1 MKTVFAIFGV
11 SLVASGGI
19 IWRLVTRV
27 NRLRA
32 EVDRLRDEVAR
43 LSEVCDKDTLSI
55 VDKATEVT
63 LKLLHGQRESVRQR
77 VLMTV
82 ITHLT
87 MHKHDLDQ
95 RRRQDASLPGCDQ

>member
-32 EVDRLRDEVAR
+32 EVAR
-43 LSEVCDKDTLSI
+43 LNEVGDKDTLSM

-63 LKLLHGQRESVRQR
+63 LKLLHGQRESVRHR

>member
-32 EVDRLRDEVAR
+32 EVAR
-43 LSEVCDKDTLSI
+43 LNEVGDKDTLSM

-63 LKLLHGQRESVRQR
+63 LKLLHGQRESVRHR

-95 RRRQDASLPGCDQ
+95 RRRQNASLPGCDQ

>member
-32 EVDRLRDEVAR
+32 EVAR
-43 LSEVCDKDTLSI
+43 LSEVGDKDTLSM

-63 LKLLHGQRESVRQR
+63 LKLLHGQRESVRHR

>member
-32 EVDRLRDEVAR
+32 EVAR
-43 LSEVCDKDTLSI
+43 LNEVGDKDTLSM

-63 LKLLHGQRESVRQR
+63 LKLLHGQRESMR
-77 VLMTV
+77 
-82 ITHLT
+82 
-87 MHKHDLDQ
+87 
-95 RRRQDASLPGCDQ
+95 

>member
-32 EVDRLRDEVAR
+32 EVAR
-43 LSEVCDKDTLSI
+43 LNEVGDKDTLSM

-63 LKLLHGQRESVRQR
+63 LKLLHGQRESMRQR

>member
-32 EVDRLRDEVAR
+32 EVAR
-43 LSEVCDKDTLSI
+43 LNEVGDKDTLSM

>member
-1 MKTVFAIFGV
+1 M
-11 SLVASGGI
+11 ASGGI

-32 EVDRLRDEVAR
+32 EVAR
-43 LSEVCDKDTLSI
+43 LNEASDKDTLSM

-63 LKLLHGQRESVRQR
+63 LKLLHGQRESMRQR

-95 RRRQDASLPGCDQ
+95 RRRQDASLLGCDQ

>member
-1 MKTVFAIFGV
+1 M

-32 EVDRLRDEVAR
+32 EVAR
-43 LSEVCDKDTLSI
+43 LSEVGDKDTLSM

-63 LKLLHGQRESVRQR
+63 LKLLHGQRESVRHR